1 MDGSIFW
8 HCKLTPMEFPGL
20 NLATDLSVV
29 WRMLALMVEI
39 TR

>member
-20 NLATDLSVV
+20 ILVTDLNVV

>member
-1 MDGSIFW
+1 MDGSIFR

-20 NLATDLSVV
+20 DLVTDLNIV

-39 TR
+39 TG

>member
-20 NLATDLSVV
+20 NLADLNVI